1 MVESLEERKAE
12 EEEHWPE
19 QGAETEDKIYPAFT
33 IYFSS
38 NIGHDLKVSKKKLN
52 GETIQNLF

>member
-1 MVESLEERKAE
+1 MVKSSEKWKAE

-19 QGAETEDKIYPAFT
+19 QGAETEDKKYPAFT

-38 NIGHDLKVSKKKLN
+38 NIGHDLKKKSHGNCN
-52 GETIQNLF
+52 GNLHFV